1 MPDLLRRPHDD
12 QTGYSL
18 LELVFVIALLGT
30 LGGMAVMQMGAIRP
44 VIQGD
49 SAMRVVMG
57 QLNLARERAIAHRRI
72 VEVTFVGSNSV
83 RLTQHDLPSGTT
95 EISTVPFEGRV
106 QFGLLPGVPDTPD
119 AFGNGAPIQFT
130 SATLQFNTDGVMVNA
145 LGAPVNGTVFLLIPN
160 ERLSFRAV
168 TVLGST
174 GRVRGYRWSGAA
186 WTRG

>member
-1 MPDLLRRPHDD
+1 MHPRLSN
-12 QTGYSL
+12 QFGYSL
-18 LELVFVIALLGT
+18 LELLFVVALVGT

-57 QLNLARERAIAHRRI
+57 QLNLARERAIAHRRT
-72 VEVTFVGSNSV
+72 VEVTFVGTNSV
-83 RLTQHDLPSGTT
+83 RLTQHDQPSGTT
-95 EISTVPFEGRV
+95 VLSTVPFEGRV
-106 QFGLLPGVPDTPD
+106 QFGLVAGVPDTPD
-119 AFGNGAPIQFT
+119 GFGNGTPLQFS
-130 SATLQFNTDGVMVNA
+130 SATLLFNTDGVLVDT

-174 GRVRGYRWSGAA
+174 GRVRGYKWSGAN